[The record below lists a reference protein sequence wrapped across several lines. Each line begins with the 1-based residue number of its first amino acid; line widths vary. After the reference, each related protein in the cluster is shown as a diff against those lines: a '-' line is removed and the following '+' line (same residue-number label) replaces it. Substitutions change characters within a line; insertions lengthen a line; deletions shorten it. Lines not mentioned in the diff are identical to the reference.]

1 MVAFMVA
8 ILRMTCT
15 VFFIAPSG
23 ADGDSDD
30 DGRADQSSFT
40 LPGLE
45 AGFEGAFHGFTEGH
59 PPPPSSSTAH
69 PLHTSFQGVGPMGE
83 AHFVVC

>member
-8 ILRMTCT
+8 ILRMTC
-15 VFFIAPSG
+15 VVLFIAPSG

-59 PPPPSSSTAH
+59 PPPPSHTH
-69 PLHTSFQGVGPMGE
+69 NTSFQGVGPIGT
-83 AHFVVC
+83 VIDNRTT